1 MSRADVVT
9 ELHKPARRNFKRRR
23 VIVKGID
30 DLWQADL
37 VDMKPYSR
45 FNAGNKYLLVVIDVL
60 SKYAWVEPVLTKSA
74 KHVTRAF
81 EKILEQGRVPRNL
94 QTDDG
99 KEFFNSDF
107 KAVMNKYNIN
117 HYSTYSTMKASVV
130 ERLNRT
136 LKEKMWKRFSLQG
149 NYKYLKMLPEIV
161 TEYNNTVHSTTNMK
175 PKDVNKKMAKE
186 LLKTIYSH
194 IKIAA
199 PGKFKIGDDVRISKY
214 KNLFAK
220 GYTPNWTTEI
230 FKIIK
235 IKKTNPAT
243 YLLQD
248 GQGQPIAGSFYE
260 HELQRTSNPDVY
272 LVERVIKRRG
282 DNIFVKWLGF
292 DIIGMM
298 DISNTIVCRTS

>member
-248 GQGQPIAGSFYE
+248 GQGLPIAGSFYE
-260 HELQRTSNPDVY
+260 QELQRTSNPDVY

-292 DIIGMM
+292 DNAHNSWIKKT
-298 DISNTIVCRTS
+298 NVLN

>member
-248 GQGQPIAGSFYE
+248 GQGLPIAGSFYE
-260 HELQRTSNPDVY
+260 QELQRTSNPDVY
-272 LVERVIKRRG
+272 LVERVIKRKG

-292 DIIGMM
+292 DNSHNSWIKKT
-298 DISNTIVCRTS
+298 NVLN

>member
-248 GQGQPIAGSFYE
+248 GQGLPIAGSFYE
-260 HELQRTSNPDVY
+260 QELQRTSNPDVY

-292 DIIGMM
+292 DNSHNSWIKKT
-298 DISNTIVCRTS
+298 NVLN